1 MSMPAVFDVTQ
12 LHHSTDTKPCPNCE
26 AGSLSPFYE
35 VRSVP
40 VHSVVS
46 IRTRDAALAFPKGDI
61 VLGICEGCA
70 FVSNMAYDPSLQSY
84 CPDCEETQGYSATF
98 QVFHNQL
105 AARLI
110 KRYVLFGKKIVEV
123 GCGKGEFL
131 SLLCEMGG
139 NSGVGFDPAFVP
151 ERNPAKDLADVEFV
165 QDFYGEKY
173 AGVSADFICC
183 KMTLEHIQKTREFVN
198 IIRRSIGSRPTPV
211 FFQVPDLTRLLADNA
226 FWDVYY
232 EHCSYFTAHSLA
244 QLFQRA
250 GFTVID
256 IRSEYDGLYL
266 AIEAVPA
273 ENPADI
279 PEDHSLTQWA
289 VERSREFGAAVRQ
302 TIESWNQRL
311 ASLKAAGKSVVIW
324 GSGSKGVAFLTALR
338 DADAVSWVVDINPYR
353 QGMFMPGT
361 GHEVVAP
368 EYLRVV
374 QPDVVVI
381 MNPIYLGEIGEQ
393 LQALGIQ
400 SELVGV

>member
-1 MSMPAVFDVTQ
+1 MSVPVVFDRTQ
-12 LHHSTDTKPCPNCE
+12 FHDPMDTKPCPNCG
-26 AGSLSPFYE
+26 AGGLSPFYE

-61 VLGICEGCA
+61 VLGICEVCG
-70 FVSNMAYDPSLQSY
+70 FVSNMAYDSTLQSY

-98 QVFHNQL
+98 RAFHKQL

-110 KRYVLFGKKIVEV
+110 KRHVLFGKKIVEV

-131 SLLCEMGG
+131 SLICDMGG
-139 NSGVGFDPAFVP
+139 NRGVGFDPAFVP

-173 AGVSADFICC
+173 ADVHADFICC
-183 KMTLEHIQKTREFVN
+183 KMTLEHIEKTREFVN
-198 IIRRSIGSRPTPV
+198 IIRRSIGSRRTPV
-211 FFQVPDLTRLLADNA
+211 FFQVPDLTRVLADNA
-226 FWDVYY
+226 FWDIYY
-232 EHCSYFTAHSLA
+232 EHCSYFTEHSLA
-244 QLFQRA
+244 QLFQRS

-256 IRSEYDGLYL
+256 IRSEYEGLYL

-273 ENPADI
+273 ETPADL
-279 PEDHSLTQWA
+279 PLDESLTQWA
-289 VERSREFGAAVRQ
+289 VHSAREFGATVRE
-302 TIESWNQRL
+302 TIESWNQRI
-311 ASLKAAGKSVVIW
+311 ASLKAEGKRVVIW

-338 DADAVSWVVDINPYR
+338 DPDAVSWVVDINPYR
-353 QGMFMPGT
+353 RGMFMPGT

-368 EYLRVV
+368 EFLQVV

-381 MNPIYLGEIGEQ
+381 MNPIYIGEIAEQ
-393 LQALGIQ
+393 LQALGVQ
-400 SELVGV
+400 SELLGV